1 MNAYFVIAA
10 ALCMVVG
17 LVHSVLGETRI
28 FRRLRQGGVVPSL
41 GGPLLEE
48 RHVRILWASWH
59 VLTVFGWGIA
69 CVLLW
74 LSLPES
80 RARSTGLVEAA
91 IMTSMFA
98 GSALVCIGTKA
109 RHPGWVG
116 LFAVAVLTWLGRV
129 R

>member
-10 ALCMVVG
+10 VLCVLVG

-28 FRRLRQGGVVPSL
+28 FRRLRQRGLVPTHGGS
-41 GGPLLEE
+41 LLEE

-59 VLTVFGWGIA
+59 VLTVFGWSIA
-69 CVLLW
+69 GVLVW
-74 LSLPES
+74 LALPEL
-80 RARSTGLVEAA
+80 RAPSTWLVEAA
-91 IMTSMFA
+91 IMTSMLA

-116 LFAVAVLTWLGRV
+116 LLAVAVFVWLGRAK
-129 R
+129 